1 MLILTKALNNW
12 KLRLIL
18 SALLCIMGLAAMV
31 SMLLGLFVDLSVYDK
46 SLVAIAIFMVGIPA
60 YLIISGLAKIDEL
73 TIAEFLN
80 QQVEELR
87 NRAEL
92 LAQSEEILNEQEKEI
107 RSELIEFID
116 EHPIETLLPDKPVKQ
131 AYFLM
136 LASIIIS
143 FGIWFAG
150 V

>member
-1 MLILTKALNNW
+1 MILTKALNNW

-18 SALLCIMGLAAMV
+18 SALLCIMGLAAMI
-31 SMLLGLFVDLSVYDK
+31 SMVLGVFVDLSVYDK

-80 QQVEELR
+80 QQVDELR

-92 LAQSEEILNEQEKEI
+92 LAQNEDILNEQEKEI
-107 RSELIEFID
+107 RSELMQFID
-116 EHPIETLLPDKPVKQ
+116 EYPIETLLPDKPVKQ

-150 V
+150 A

>member
-1 MLILTKALNNW
+1 MILTKALNNW

-18 SALLCIMGLAAMV
+18 SALLCIMGLAAMI
-31 SMLLGLFVDLSVYDK
+31 SMVLGVFVDLSVYDK

-80 QQVEELR
+80 QQVDELR

-92 LAQSEEILNEQEKEI
+92 LAQNEEILNEKEKEI
-107 RSELIEFID
+107 RSELMQFID

-150 V
+150 A

>member
-1 MLILTKALNNW
+1 
-12 KLRLIL
+12 
-18 SALLCIMGLAAMV
+18 MGLAAMV

>member
-1 MLILTKALNNW
+1 MILTKALNNW

-18 SALLCIMGLAAMV
+18 SALLCIMGLAAMI
-31 SMLLGLFVDLSVYDK
+31 SMVLGLFVELSVYDK

-80 QQVEELR
+80 QQVDEFK

-92 LAQSEEILNEQEKEI
+92 LAQSEEILNDNEREIKQE
-107 RSELIEFID
+107 LLQFIN

-131 AYFLM
+131 AYLLM
-136 LASIIIS
+136 LGSIIVS
-143 FGIWFAG
+143 FGIWFFGA
-150 V
+150 

>member
-1 MLILTKALNNW
+1 LILTKALNNW

-18 SALLCIMGLAAMV
+18 SALLCIMGLAAMI
-31 SMLLGLFVDLSVYDK
+31 SMVLGVFVDLSVYDK

-80 QQVEELR
+80 QQVDELR

-92 LAQSEEILNEQEKEI
+92 LAQNEEILNEKEKEI
-107 RSELIEFID
+107 RSELMQFID

-150 V
+150 A

>member
-1 MLILTKALNNW
+1 MILTKALNNW

-31 SMLLGLFVDLSVYDK
+31 SMLLGLFVDLTVYDK

-80 QQVEELR
+80 QQVDELR

-92 LAQSEEILNEQEKEI
+92 LAQSDEILNEQEKEI
-107 RSELIEFID
+107 RSELLQFID

-150 V
+150 A